1 MQKNVGGTDRTLRLV
16 VGTLLLAVAAATYT
30 QRLSLALS
38 VVLTVA
44 LVGAVAVSG
53 FYLVTGARPNWSLA
67 SAPECHWLAA
77 GSSTAP
83 TISTHLT
90 ATDAD
95 PNAFVL
101 LGYITEWYDAVR
113 PIQRGQ

>member
-67 SAPECHWLAA
+67 SAPRMSLVSRRFVHR
-77 GSSTAP
+77 
-83 TISTHLT
+83 
-90 ATDAD
+90 TDD
-95 PNAFVL
+95 FHPP
-101 LGYITEWYDAVR
+101 DR
-113 PIQRGQ
+113 D